1 MHRTF
6 FKSLQRQ
13 ACNDMHGKPLT
24 ALSLCVRHVH
34 YSFWLCCVKRR
45 AETSLIDFYSYCY
58 KGINWLSE
66 DRNAYHGRMVI
77 PRRLQHKECSSR
89 TGNRRLN
96 VDLDWSGS
104 GNRTR
109 PRPCPQLM
117 PRSAM
122 SFPHSMPSEPNA
134 ISHQTRNRQVNDLR
148 RRWWLLR
155 R

>member
-1 MHRTF
+1 
-6 FKSLQRQ
+6 
-13 ACNDMHGKPLT
+13 
-24 ALSLCVRHVH
+24 
-34 YSFWLCCVKRR
+34 
-45 AETSLIDFYSYCY
+45 
-58 KGINWLSE
+58 
-66 DRNAYHGRMVI
+66 MVI

-134 ISHQTRNRQVNDLR
+134 ISNQPINRRAKKPPTAMVAVATLEDR
-148 RRWWLLR
+148 LLPSSANFVPDIYPPMVFMQIQNVEEDDKNAMR
-155 R
+155 AILGNQLYSYGEISPHYHYT